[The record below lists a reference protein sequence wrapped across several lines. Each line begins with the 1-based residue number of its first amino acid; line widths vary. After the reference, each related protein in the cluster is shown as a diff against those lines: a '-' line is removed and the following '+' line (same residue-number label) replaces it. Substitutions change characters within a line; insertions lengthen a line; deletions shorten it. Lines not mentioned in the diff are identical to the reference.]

1 MYIGINIPKGC
12 RMSIKKQ
19 NCLKMGRKVALLAT
33 VCALFVACSDEED
46 DFFVQRADDEESDES
61 SSSKKSSTKSSSS
74 EENDILVVTSFDDLF
89 VCTDKREGMFAYVKD
104 ERKTY
109 VCEDG
114 DWVIDDGA
122 PVSSSEDEET
132 SSSSKGK
139 SSASEDKS
147 SSSSVIELASSSSL
161 SFYVFE
167 PGQDDLMSPYMWKG
181 FEGEYYVNTGR
192 DNGTETSGYWF
203 VVDDHEDG
211 GLSTIIWPAKLGN
224 EYSEEALDPV
234 IDYCRGICGIF
245 NLRAGSLDYRP
256 FVGVAFNVAGTA
268 TATGGPATTT
278 DVTRWCGICVRYASD
293 AAIALELS
301 MGEEKDAALGY
312 DLPLAILP
320 KESSF
325 SYQCYAWSAFKQ
337 AGGGENTITG
347 EDAARSLA
355 TVRFKIQAEDGTV
368 GGFNIAA
375 LHGY

>member
-1 MYIGINIPKGC
+1 MKENL
-12 RMSIKKQ
+12 
-19 NCLKMGRKVALLAT
+19 LKLGLATSVACACALL
-33 VCALFVACSDEED
+33 LACSDD
-46 DFFVQRADDEESDES
+46 DSWTPANPNPEMSSLQEES
-61 SSSKKSSTKSSSS
+61 SSSSENSSSS
-74 EENDILVVTSFDDLF
+74 SGV
-89 VCTDKREGMFAYVKD
+89 
-104 ERKTY
+104 
-109 VCEDG
+109 
-114 DWVIDDGA
+114 
-122 PVSSSEDEET
+122 EDEKS

-167 PGQDDLMSPYMWKG
+167 PGQDDLMSAYMWKG

-278 DVTRWCGICVRYASD
+278 DVTRWGGGICVRYASD

-375 LHGY
+375 LDGY